1 MTIIPRWAL
10 TSLTGT
16 AAVLAIGIQF
26 VSTAQAQDKK
36 ETAKKVQASIVAAG
50 EALTSGDAS
59 KVKEVEKFD
68 LDPIMH
74 AFKPRARGGIGF
86 GEKAGIVP
94 PNEDGLES
102 KMISL
107 AKKPLSAGDAA
118 KFESAITAAA
128 HQILAIGLA
137 SDSKWPENKD
147 KAKSK
152 DKWSEYNTLM
162 KDGAKELGAAAKA
175 KDSAKIKAA
184 ATKVNR
190 SCNECH
196 TAFRD

>member
-1 MTIIPRWAL
+1 MNIIPRWAL

-50 EALTSGDAS
+50 EALTAGDAS

-74 AFKPRARGGIGF
+74 SFKPRARGGIGF
-86 GEKAGIVP
+86 GEKAGLVP

-107 AKKPLSAGDAA
+107 SKKPLSAGDAE

-137 SDSKWPENKD
+137 SDAKWPENKD
-147 KAKSK
+147 KAKST
-152 DKWSEYNTLM
+152 DKWAEYNTLM

-175 KDSAKIKAA
+175 KDSAKIKAS
-184 ATKVNR
+184 ATKVYR

>member
-26 VSTAQAQDKK
+26 VSTAQAEDKK

-152 DKWSEYNTLM
+152 DKWTEYNTLM

-175 KDSAKIKAA
+175 KDSAKIKAS